1 MRVGVAS
8 GRHAAQIHEALSQRV
23 EIEADIVP
31 PDADAKKY
39 DLILAVD
46 DEIVPAGTETR
57 RYVTHHKTQ
66 APEWNVVA
74 GRYLLT
80 AAVDRG
86 ITNPIAVPLPF
97 TTPASVKPPPKGV
110 ALLQDKLREDL
121 TAALNAAGHQV
132 LNIDD
137 PQVGIVIDSALSTS
151 EIEPLRKAMSEEKV
165 VVAMRCNPA
174 ATDTIRHR
182 SDGYLFSEYGQLLP
196 AVQEL
201 TTNNF
206 ERKRVGFEA
215 RRTIATTNW
224 ARVTRALLLNNR
236 HGMPDLEQFSCLPA
250 RQRWKD
256 RLGHAHKWHS
266 GQYLGDGCVEFDGET
281 VDVRNLGQLR
291 KMSIALAI
299 RRRDPCTNDS

>member
-8 GRHAAQIHEALSQRV
+8 GRHAAQIHEALSQRIG
-23 EIEADIVP
+23 IEADIVP
-31 PDADAKKY
+31 PDADAKQY

-66 APEWNVVA
+66 ASEWNVVA

-80 AAVDRG
+80 AAIDRG

-97 TTPASVKPPPKGV
+97 TTPVSAKPPPKGV
-110 ALLQDKLREDL
+110 ALLQDELREDL
-121 TAALNAAGHQV
+121 TVALNAASHQV
-132 LNIDD
+132 LDIDD

-165 VVAMRCNPA
+165 VVAMRCNHA

-182 SDGYLFSEYGQLLP
+182 SDGYLVSERDELV
-196 AVQEL
+196 ATVQAL
-201 TTNNF
+201 TTNNL
-206 ERKRVGFEA
+206 ERTRVGFEA
-215 RRTIATTNW
+215 RRTIAETNW

-236 HGMPDLEQFSCLPA
+236 NGMPDLEQFSCLPA

-256 RLGHAHKWHS
+256 RLGHARKWHS
-266 GQYLGDGCVEFDGET
+266 AQYLDDGRVTFDGET
-281 VDVRNLGQLR
+281 VDIRNLSQLR

>member
-23 EIEADIVP
+23 EIDADIVP

-66 APEWNVVA
+66 ASEWNVVA

-80 AAVDRG
+80 AAIDRG

-97 TTPASVKPPPKGV
+97 TTPVSAKPPPKGV
-110 ALLQDKLREDL
+110 ALLQDELREDL
-121 TAALNAAGHQV
+121 TVALNAASHQV
-132 LNIDD
+132 LDIDD

-174 ATDTIRHR
+174 ATDTIRHQ
-182 SDGYLFSEYGQLLP
+182 SDGYLISGYDELL
-196 AVQEL
+196 ATVQAL

-206 ERKRVGFEA
+206 ESNRVGFAA
-215 RRTIATTNW
+215 RRTIATTKW

-236 HGMPDLEQFSCLPA
+236 NGMPDLEQFSFLPA
-250 RQRWKD
+250 RQRWKH

-266 GQYLGDGCVEFDGET
+266 GQYLDDGYIEFDGET
-281 VDVRNLGQLR
+281 VDVRNLSQIR

-299 RRRDPCTNDS
+299 GRRDPCTNDS

>member
-8 GRHAAQIHEALSQRV
+8 GRHAAQIHEALSQRIG
-23 EIEADIVP
+23 IEADIVP
-31 PDADAKKY
+31 PDADAKQY

-46 DEIVPAGTETR
+46 DEIVPAGTATR

-66 APEWNVVA
+66 ATEWNVVA
-74 GRYLLT
+74 GRHLLT
-80 AAVDRG
+80 GAMDRG

-97 TTPASVKPPPKGV
+97 ATPASVKPPPKGV
-110 ALLQDKLREDL
+110 ALLQDELREDL
-121 TAALNAAGHQV
+121 TTALNAAGHQV
-132 LNIDD
+132 LDIND
-137 PQVGIVIDSALSTS
+137 PEVGIVIDSALSTS

-215 RRTIATTNW
+215 RRAIATTNW
-224 ARVTRALLLNNR
+224 ARVTRALLLNDRN
-236 HGMPDLEQFSCLPA
+236 GMPDLEQFSGLPA

-266 GQYLGDGCVEFDGET
+266 GQYLDDGYVAFDGET
-281 VDVRNLGQLR
+281 VDLRNLGQLR
-291 KMSIALAI
+291 KMSVALAL

>member
-39 DLILAVD
+39 ALILAVD

-151 EIEPLRKAMSEEKV
+151 EIEPLRNAMSEEKV

-174 ATDTIRHR
+174 ATDTIRHQ
-182 SDGYLFSEYGQLLP
+182 SDGYLVSEYDQILA

-201 TTNNF
+201 TANNL

-266 GQYLGDGCVEFDGET
+266 GQYLGAGCVEFAGET

>member
-8 GRHAAQIHEALSQRV
+8 GRYATQIHEALTQRIG
-23 EIEADIVP
+23 IEADIVP

-57 RYVTHHKTQ
+57 RYITHHKTQ

-74 GRYLLT
+74 GRHLLI
-80 AAVDRG
+80 AAMDKG

-97 TTPASVKPPPKGV
+97 TSPASVKPPQEGV
-110 ALLQDKLREDL
+110 ALLQDEPREDL
-121 TAALNAAGHQV
+121 RAALDAAGHQV
-132 LNIDD
+132 LNIND
-137 PQVGIVIDSALSTS
+137 PQVGIVIDSAQSTS

-174 ATDTIRHR
+174 ATDTIRHQ
-182 SDGYLFSEYGQLLP
+182 SDGYLVSEYDELL
-196 AVQEL
+196 ATVQEL

-215 RRTIATTNW
+215 RRTIAATNW

-236 HGMPDLEQFSCLPA
+236 NGMPDLEQFSFLPA
-250 RQRWKD
+250 RQRWKH

-266 GQYLGDGCVEFDGET
+266 GQYLDDGYIEFDGET
-281 VDVRNLGQLR
+281 VDVRNLSQIR

-299 RRRDPCTNDS
+299 GRRDPCTNDS